1 VERHFPTVL
10 HNTSKGKP
18 LIVIAHPIYE
28 EEIKDYFFHHVIAS
42 PLLRHDCSH
51 CLRCRLTSASTPPP
65 CGLMDGS
72 DSVLEITFTYS
83 KILWISCLL
92 GALCWQCDV
101 AEWKPNYRADI
112 VKFPENKI
120 ILYTRAKGRYFK
132 ISLSLSFVLV

>member
-1 VERHFPTVL
+1 
-10 HNTSKGKP
+10 
-18 LIVIAHPIYE
+18 
-28 EEIKDYFFHHVIAS
+28 
-42 PLLRHDCSH
+42 
-51 CLRCRLTSASTPPP
+51 
-65 CGLMDGS
+65 MDGS